1 MNKHVASVVPF
12 RKPLEAIPRDDI
24 VKSMADYLVA
34 AILYSRL
41 DTSSDMDV
49 IEALL
54 NTPERYQS
62 RVVLN
67 HLDDALYLAKQTLVA
82 KEMGAAQ

>member
-1 MNKHVASVVPF
+1 MNKHVQSVVPF
-12 RKPLEAIPRDDI
+12 RKPLEAIPRDEI
-24 VKSMADYLVA
+24 VKSMAGYLVA
-34 AILYSRL
+34 AILHNKL

-49 IEALL
+49 IETLL

-67 HLDDALYLAKQTLVA
+67 HLDDALYAAKQNLIA
-82 KEMGAAQ
+82 MEMGR